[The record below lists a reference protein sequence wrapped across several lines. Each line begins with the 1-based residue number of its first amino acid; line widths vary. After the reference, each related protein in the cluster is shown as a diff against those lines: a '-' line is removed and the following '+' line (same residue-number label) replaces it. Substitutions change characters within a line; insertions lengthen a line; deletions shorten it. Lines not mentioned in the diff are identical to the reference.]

1 MIEQIEFI
9 AVTLSIIY
17 VILASRENHYC
28 WYFGILSVSIYVYI
42 CLDALLY
49 AETLLQIVYLF
60 LSFYGLYNWKKKS
73 IVNEPLE
80 NTKVLKLKISEWP
93 LKKHFTYILIFTIL
107 SFSLGLLLNSFTKS
121 ELPFIDAF
129 TTSFSLLATYMTV
142 KKVLENWLYWI
153 IIDLTSVFLYHERD
167 LHLTAFLF
175 IIYTVI
181 ATFAYFNWKS
191 KSSNA

>member
-1 MIEQIEFI
+1 MIEQIEFF

-17 VILASRENHYC
+17 VTLASRENHNC
-28 WYFGILSVSIYVYI
+28 WYFGILSVSIYIYI

-60 LSFYGLYNWKKKS
+60 LSFYGLYSWKKKS
-73 IVNEPLE
+73 YVNESLE
-80 NTKVLKLKISEWP
+80 NTKVLNLKISEWSI
-93 LKKHFTYILIFTIL
+93 KKHFTYITIFTIV
-107 SFSLGLLLNSFTKS
+107 SFSIGILLNSFTKS

-129 TTSFSLLATYMTV
+129 TTTFSLLATYMTV

-153 IIDLTSVFLYHERD
+153 VIDLTSVFLYHERD

-181 ATFAYFNWKS
+181 ATFAYFNWKR
-191 KSSNA
+191 KSLNA

>member
-1 MIEQIEFI
+1 MSRRVVIRWNLI
-9 AVTLSIIY
+9 AN
-17 VILASRENHYC
+17 R
-28 WYFGILSVSIYVYI
+28 
-42 CLDALLY
+42 
-49 AETLLQIVYLF
+49 

-73 IVNEPLE
+73 IVSEPLE

-93 LKKHFTYILIFTIL
+93 VKKHFTYILIFTIL
-107 SFSLGLLLNSFTKS
+107 SFSIGILLNSFTKS

-191 KSSNA
+191 KSFNA

>member
-17 VILASRENHYC
+17 VILASRENQNC
-28 WYFGILSVSIYVYI
+28 WYFGILSVSIYIYI

-93 LKKHFTYILIFTIL
+93 VKKHFTYILIFTIL
-107 SFSLGLLLNSFTKS
+107 SFSIGILLNSFTKS

-191 KSSNA
+191 KSFNA

>member
-80 NTKVLKLKISEWP
+80 NTKILKLKISEWP
-93 LKKHFTYILIFTIL
+93 IKKHFTYILIFTIL
-107 SFSLGLLLNSFTKS
+107 SFSIGILLNSFTKS

-181 ATFAYFNWKS
+181 ATVAYFNWKS
-191 KSSNA
+191 KSLNA

>member
-17 VILASRENHYC
+17 VILASRENHNC
-28 WYFGILSVSIYVYI
+28 WYFGILSVSVYIYI

-73 IVNEPLE
+73 IINEPLE

-93 LKKHFTYILIFTIL
+93 VKKHFTYILIFTIL
-107 SFSLGLLLNSFTKS
+107 SFSIGILLNSFSKS

-191 KSSNA
+191 KSFND

>member
-1 MIEQIEFI
+1 MIEQIEFV
-9 AVTLSIIY
+9 AVSLSIIY
-17 VILASRENHYC
+17 VILASRENHNC
-28 WYFGILSVSIYVYI
+28 WYFGIVSVSIYIYI

-60 LSFYGLYNWKKKS
+60 LSFYGLYSWKKKS
-73 IVNEPLE
+73 FVNESPE
-80 NTKVLKLKISEWP
+80 NTKVLNLKISEWP
-93 LKKHFTYILIFTIL
+93 LRKHFIYITIFTIF
-107 SFSLGLLLNSFTKS
+107 SFSIAILLNSFTRS

-153 IIDLTSVFLYHERD
+153 VIDLTSVLLYHERD

-191 KSSNA
+191 KSLNA

>member
-17 VILASRENHYC
+17 AILASRENHNC
-28 WYFGILSVSIYVYI
+28 WYFGILSVSIYIYL
-42 CLDALLY
+42 CLNALLY

-60 LSFYGLYNWKKKS
+60 LSFYGLYSWKKKS
-73 IVNEPLE
+73 FVNKSLE
-80 NTKVLKLKISEWP
+80 NSKVLKLKISEWP
-93 LKKHFTYILIFTIL
+93 LKKHFSYIVIFTLL
-107 SFSLGLLLNSFTKS
+107 SFSLGLLLNSFTRS

-142 KKVLENWLYWI
+142 KKVLENWLYWVV
-153 IIDLTSVFLYHERD
+153 IDLTSVFLYHERD
-167 LHLTAFLF
+167 LHLTAFLY

-191 KSSNA
+191 KSLNA

>member
-1 MIEQIEFI
+1 
-9 AVTLSIIY
+9 
-17 VILASRENHYC
+17 
-28 WYFGILSVSIYVYI
+28 
-42 CLDALLY
+42 
-49 AETLLQIVYLF
+49 LQIFYLL
-60 LSFYGLYNWKKKS
+60 LSFYGLYSWKKKS
-73 IVNEPLE
+73 FVNESLE

-93 LKKHFTYILIFTIL
+93 IKKHFTYILIFTIF
-107 SFSLGLLLNSFTKS
+107 SFSIGILLNSFTRS

-153 IIDLTSVFLYHERD
+153 VIDLTSVLLYHERD

-191 KSSNA
+191 KSLNA

>member
-93 LKKHFTYILIFTIL
+93 IKKHFTYILIFTIL

-191 KSSNA
+191 KSFNA

>member
-1 MIEQIEFI
+1 MIEQIELI

-17 VILASRENHYC
+17 VILASRENHNC
-28 WYFGILSVSIYVYI
+28 WYFGILSVSIYIYI

-60 LSFYGLYNWKKKS
+60 LSFYGLYSWKKKS
-73 IVNEPLE
+73 FVNESLE
-80 NTKVLKLKISEWP
+80 NTKVFKLKISE
-93 LKKHFTYILIFTIL
+93 
-107 SFSLGLLLNSFTKS
+107 LLNSFTKS

-153 IIDLTSVFLYHERD
+153 VIDLTSVFLYHERD

>member
-1 MIEQIEFI
+1 MIEKFEFI

-17 VILASRENHYC
+17 VILASRENRNC
-28 WYFGILSVSIYVYI
+28 WYFGIISVSIYIYI

-60 LSFYGLYNWKKKS
+60 LSFYGLYSWKKKS
-73 IVNEPLE
+73 FVNESLV
-80 NTKVLKLKISEWP
+80 NTKVFKLKISEWP
-93 LKKHFTYILIFTIL
+93 IKKHFTYITTFTIL
-107 SFSLGLLLNSFTKS
+107 SFSIGILLNSFTKS

-153 IIDLTSVFLYHERD
+153 VIDLTSVFLYHERD

-191 KSSNA
+191 KSLNA

>member
-1 MIEQIEFI
+1 MIEQIELI
-9 AVTLSIIY
+9 AVSLSIIY
-17 VILASRENHYC
+17 VILASRENHNC
-28 WYFGILSVSIYVYI
+28 WYFGILSVSIYIYI

-60 LSFYGLYNWKKKS
+60 LSFYGLYSWKKKS
-73 IVNEPLE
+73 FVDKKLE
-80 NTKVLKLKISEWP
+80 NTKVLKVKICEWP
-93 LKKHFTYILIFTIL
+93 LKKHFTYITIFTMS
-107 SFSLGLLLNSFTKS
+107 SFLLGIFLNSYTRS

-153 IIDLTSVFLYHERD
+153 VIDLTSVFLYHERD

-191 KSSNA
+191 KSLNA

>member
-17 VILASRENHYC
+17 VILASRENHTC
-28 WYFGILSVSIYVYI
+28 WYFGILSVSVYIYI

-60 LSFYGLYNWKKKS
+60 LSLYGLYNWKKKS

-80 NTKVLKLKISEWP
+80 NTKILKLKISEWP
-93 LKKHFTYILIFTIL
+93 IKKHFTYILIFTIL
-107 SFSLGLLLNSFTKS
+107 SFSIGILLNSFTKS

-191 KSSNA
+191 KSFNA